1 MRSFIQLTAMSARNS
16 NTQSPMNNLILC
28 HVLTG
33 FSTSLVLVYVIL
45 DLYGVGHEFVN
56 VAHDGVRLGCRHPS
70 GGRKIVPS
78 LLYDGIA
85 LDVNQHAVMLDYA
98 VVLPGV
104 LPVNLSLVHAVTSYA
119 GVCAVVID
127 CVICG

>member
-1 MRSFIQLTAMSARNS
+1 MPCARWFIYL
-16 NTQSPMNNLILC
+16 L
-28 HVLTG
+28 G
-33 FSTSLVLVYVIL
+33 LVSGHVIL
-45 DLYGVGHEFVN
+45 DLHGVGHEFVD
-56 VAHDGVRLGCRHPS
+56 VAHDGVRLGRCLPS
-70 GGRKIVPS
+70 GGRKIMPP

-85 LDVNQHAVMLDYA
+85 LDVHQHAVLLEYA

-104 LPVNLSLVHAVTSYA
+104 LPVDLSLVHAVTSYT